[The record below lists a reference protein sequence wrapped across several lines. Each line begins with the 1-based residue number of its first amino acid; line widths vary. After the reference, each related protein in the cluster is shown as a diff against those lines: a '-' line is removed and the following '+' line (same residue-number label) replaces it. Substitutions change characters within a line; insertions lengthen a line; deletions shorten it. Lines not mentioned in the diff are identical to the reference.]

1 MSKLISLCD
10 GHGMETAGKRS
21 PNGMREN
28 EFNSRVVY
36 WLDIILRHNGFRTL
50 LVAPTEKD
58 TLLEVRTDI
67 SNAKGADLYLSIHAN
82 AHLGKWGNAR
92 GVETFYYSGSK
103 DGKRL
108 ADILQKYLLKGT
120 AQINRGVKHTKNLHV
135 LSETKCVAALIEA
148 AFMDNH
154 EEAELLKTETFRV
167 ECATEI
173 AQAVCEYYGIT
184 FKPYQKLEPKPI
196 TPIKQ
201 GNKVLHRVI
210 VNGKQIGAYDL
221 VTNIS
226 KQVEDAI
233 KSGAKEIKIE
243 KV

>member
-1 MSKLISLCD
+1 MTKLISLCD

-36 WLDIILRHNGFRTL
+36 WLDLILRHNGFRTL
-50 LVAPTEKD
+50 LVAPTDKD
-58 TLLEVRTDI
+58 TPLEVRTNL
-67 SNAKGADLYLSIHAN
+67 SNKMKADLYLSIHAN
-82 AHLGKWGNAR
+82 AHLGTWGNAR

-108 ADILQKYLLKGT
+108 ADILQKHLLKG
-120 AQINRGVKHTKNLHV
+120 AKQVNRGVKHTKSLHV

-148 AFMDNH
+148 AFMDNR
-154 EEAELLKTETFRV
+154 EEAELLKSEAFRI
-167 ECATEI
+167 ECANQI

-184 FKPYQKLEPKPI
+184 FKPYQQLEPKPI
-196 TPIKQ
+196 TPTNH

-221 VTNIS
+221 VDNIS

>member
-50 LVAPTEKD
+50 LVAPTDKD
-58 TLLEVRTDI
+58 TSLEVRTDL
-67 SNAKGADLYLSIHAN
+67 SNKMKADLYLSIHAN
-82 AHLGKWGNAR
+82 AHLGKWGKAR
-92 GVETFYYSGSK
+92 GVETFYYNGSK

-108 ADILQKYLLKGT
+108 ADTIQKHLLKGT
-120 AQINRGVKHTKNLHV
+120 AQVNRGVKHTKNLHV

-148 AFMDNH
+148 AFMDNR
-154 EEAELLKTETFRV
+154 EEAELLKSEAFRI

-173 AQAVCEYYGIT
+173 AQAVCEFYGVN
-184 FKPYQKLEPKPI
+184 FKAYKSQSPKPVS
-196 TPIKQ
+196 PIKQ
-201 GNKVLHRVI
+201 GVKILHRVI
-210 VNGKQIGAYDL
+210 VNGKQVGAFDL
-221 VTNIS
+221 VANIS

-233 KSGAKEIKIE
+233 KSGAKEIRIE